1 MFLGRKTMLNYK
13 KYILYSLI
21 TIPVYT
27 LFCYL
32 TKRTVDPVIGGLLV
46 GVVVLLLSFIDLR
59 KIKKDFAS
67 MKSHVNEYKLSQD
80 AEIFISKQLKLLN
93 ETKVPS
99 IKNMIMLNIAGAY
112 ITQGD
117 NVDGKKYLDAL
128 NLNDFDRVNF
138 KNAVLNKLLLLY
150 KINEDEEA
158 NILYDKVFTEDY
170 EKGGQL
176 FKTVKILR
184 FQGDVPEGIKALSK
198 LNMEEGSEIYREVIK
213 MAKEIIL
220 ENIK

>member
-1 MFLGRKTMLNYK
+1 MLNYK

-27 LFCYL
+27 FFCYL

-46 GVVVLLLSFIDLR
+46 GGVVLLLSFIDLR

-158 NILYDKVFTEDY
+158 NILYDSVFKEDY

>member
-1 MFLGRKTMLNYK
+1 MLNYK

-32 TKRTVDPVIGGLLV
+32 TKRTVDPVIGGLL
-46 GVVVLLLSFIDLR
+46 DLR

-117 NVDGKKYLDAL
+117 KVDGKKYLDAL

-158 NILYDKVFTEDY
+158 NILYDSVFKEDY

>member
-1 MFLGRKTMLNYK
+1 MLNYK

-46 GVVVLLLSFIDLR
+46 GGVVLLLSFIDLR

-158 NILYDKVFTEDY
+158 NILYDSVFKEDY

-184 FQGDVPEGIKALSK
+184 F
-198 LNMEEGSEIYREVIK
+198 
-213 MAKEIIL
+213 
-220 ENIK
+220 

>member
-1 MFLGRKTMLNYK
+1 MLNYK

-27 LFCYL
+27 LFCYF

-46 GVVVLLLSFIDLR
+46 GGVVLLLSFIDLR

>member
-1 MFLGRKTMLNYK
+1 MLNYK

-32 TKRTVDPVIGGLLV
+32 TKRTVDPVIAGLLV
-46 GVVVLLLSFIDLR
+46 GGVVLLLSFIDLR

-158 NILYDKVFTEDY
+158 NILYDSVFKEDY

>member
-1 MFLGRKTMLNYK
+1 MLNYK

-46 GVVVLLLSFIDLR
+46 GGVVLLLSFIDLR

-80 AEIFISKQLKLLN
+80 AEIFISKQLKLIN

-158 NILYDKVFTEDY
+158 NILYDSVFKEDY

>member
-1 MFLGRKTMLNYK
+1 MLNYK

-46 GVVVLLLSFIDLR
+46 GGVVLAMSFIDLR

-158 NILYDKVFTEDY
+158 NILYDSVFKEDY

>member
-1 MFLGRKTMLNYK
+1 MLNYK

-32 TKRTVDPVIGGLLV
+32 TKRTVDPVICGLLV
-46 GVVVLLLSFIDLR
+46 GGVVLLLSFIDLR

-80 AEIFISKQLKLLN
+80 AEIFIGKQLKLLN

-150 KINEDEEA
+150 KINEDQEA
-158 NILYDKVFTEDY
+158 NILYDEVFTEDY

-213 MAKEIIL
+213 MAKGIIL

>member
-1 MFLGRKTMLNYK
+1 MLNYK

-32 TKRTVDPVIGGLLV
+32 TKRTVDLVIGGLLV
-46 GVVVLLLSFIDLR
+46 GGVVLLLSFIDLR

-158 NILYDKVFTEDY
+158 NILYDSVFKEDY

>member
-1 MFLGRKTMLNYK
+1 MLNYK

-46 GVVVLLLSFIDLR
+46 GGVVLLLSFIDLR

>member
-1 MFLGRKTMLNYK
+1 M
-13 KYILYSLI
+13 
-21 TIPVYT
+21 
-27 LFCYL
+27 
-32 TKRTVDPVIGGLLV
+32 
-46 GVVVLLLSFIDLR
+46 
-59 KIKKDFAS
+59 
-67 MKSHVNEYKLSQD
+67 
-80 AEIFISKQLKLLN
+80 
-93 ETKVPS
+93 
-99 IKNMIMLNIAGAY
+99 
-112 ITQGD
+112 
-117 NVDGKKYLDAL
+117 
-128 NLNDFDRVNF
+128 NF

-158 NILYDKVFTEDY
+158 NILYDSVFKEDY

-198 LNMEEGSEIYREVIK
+198 LNMEEGSEIYRDVIK

>member
-1 MFLGRKTMLNYK
+1 MLNYK

-46 GVVVLLLSFIDLR
+46 GGVVLLLSFIDLR

-213 MAKEIIL
+213 MAKGIIL

>member
-32 TKRTVDPVIGGLLV
+32 TKRTVDPVICGLLV
-46 GVVVLLLSFIDLR
+46 GGVVLLLSFIDLR

-158 NILYDKVFTEDY
+158 NILYDEVFTEDY

-213 MAKEIIL
+213 MAKGIIL

>member
-1 MFLGRKTMLNYK
+1 MLNYK

-27 LFCYL
+27 LFCYF

-46 GVVVLLLSFIDLR
+46 GGVVLLLSFIDLR

-158 NILYDKVFTEDY
+158 NILYDSVFKEDY

>member
-1 MFLGRKTMLNYK
+1 MFLGRNTMLDYK

-46 GVVVLLLSFIDLR
+46 GGVVLLLSFIDLR

-158 NILYDKVFTEDY
+158 NILYDSVFKEDY

-184 FQGDVPEGIKALSK
+184 FQGDVQEGIKALSK

>member
-1 MFLGRKTMLNYK
+1 MLNYK

-158 NILYDKVFTEDY
+158 NILYDSVFKEDY

>member
-46 GVVVLLLSFIDLR
+46 GGVVLLLSFIDLR

-112 ITQGD
+112 ITHGD

-158 NILYDKVFTEDY
+158 NILYDSVFKEDY

-184 FQGDVPEGIKALSK
+184 FEGDVPEGIKALSK

>member
-1 MFLGRKTMLNYK
+1 MLNYK

-46 GVVVLLLSFIDLR
+46 GGVVLLLSFIDLR

-67 MKSHVNEYKLSQD
+67 MKSHVNEYKLSRD

-158 NILYDKVFTEDY
+158 NILYDSVFKEDY

>member
-1 MFLGRKTMLNYK
+1 MLNYK

-46 GVVVLLLSFIDLR
+46 GGVVLLLSFVDLR

-158 NILYDKVFTEDY
+158 NILYDSVFKEDY

>member
-1 MFLGRKTMLNYK
+1 MLNYK

-32 TKRTVDPVIGGLLV
+32 TKRTADPVIGGLLV
-46 GVVVLLLSFIDLR
+46 GGVVLLLSFIDLR

-158 NILYDKVFTEDY
+158 NILYDSVFKEDY

>member
-1 MFLGRKTMLNYK
+1 MLNYK

-21 TIPVYT
+21 TIPGYT

-46 GVVVLLLSFIDLR
+46 GGVVLLLSFIDLR

-158 NILYDKVFTEDY
+158 NILYDSVFKEDY

>member
-1 MFLGRKTMLNYK
+1 MLNYK

-46 GVVVLLLSFIDLR
+46 GGVVLLLSFIDLR

-117 NVDGKKYLDAL
+117 KVDGKKYLDAL

-158 NILYDKVFTEDY
+158 NILYDSVFKEDY

>member
-1 MFLGRKTMLNYK
+1 MLNYK

-46 GVVVLLLSFIDLR
+46 GGVVLLLSFIDLR

-158 NILYDKVFTEDY
+158 NILYDSVFKEDY

-176 FKTVKILR
+176 FKTVKVLR
-184 FQGDVPEGIKALSK
+184 FQGNVPEGIKALSK

>member
-1 MFLGRKTMLNYK
+1 MLNYK

-32 TKRTVDPVIGGLLV
+32 TKRTVDPVICGLLV
-46 GVVVLLLSFIDLR
+46 GGVVLLLSFIDLR

-158 NILYDKVFTEDY
+158 NILYDEVFTEDY

-213 MAKEIIL
+213 MAKGIIL

>member
-1 MFLGRKTMLNYK
+1 MLNYK

-21 TIPVYT
+21 TIPVYI
-27 LFCYL
+27 LFCYF

-46 GVVVLLLSFIDLR
+46 GGVVLLLSFIDLR

>member
-1 MFLGRKTMLNYK
+1 MLNYK

-32 TKRTVDPVIGGLLV
+32 AKRTVDPVIGGLLV
-46 GVVVLLLSFIDLR
+46 GGVVLLLSFIDLR

-158 NILYDKVFTEDY
+158 NILYDSVFKEDY

>member
-1 MFLGRKTMLNYK
+1 MVLGRKTMLNYK

-46 GVVVLLLSFIDLR
+46 GGVVLLLSFIDLR

-158 NILYDKVFTEDY
+158 NILYDSVFKEDY

>member
-1 MFLGRKTMLNYK
+1 MLNYK

-46 GVVVLLLSFIDLR
+46 GGVVLLLSFIDLR

-138 KNAVLNKLLLLY
+138 KNAILNKLLLLY

-158 NILYDKVFTEDY
+158 NILYDSVFKEDY

>member
-1 MFLGRKTMLNYK
+1 MLNYK

-32 TKRTVDPVIGGLLV
+32 TKRTGDPVIGGLLV
-46 GVVVLLLSFIDLR
+46 GGVVLLLSFIDLR

-158 NILYDKVFTEDY
+158 NILYDSVFKEDY

-198 LNMEEGSEIYREVIK
+198 LNMEKGSEIYREVIK

>member
-1 MFLGRKTMLNYK
+1 MLNYK

-46 GVVVLLLSFIDLR
+46 GGVVLLLSFIDLR

-158 NILYDKVFTEDY
+158 NILYDSVFKEDY

-198 LNMEEGSEIYREVIK
+198 LNMEAGSEIYREVIK

>member
-1 MFLGRKTMLNYK
+1 MLNYK

-32 TKRTVDPVIGGLLV
+32 TKRAVDPVIGGFLV
-46 GVVVLLLSFIDLR
+46 GGVVLLMSFIDLR

>member
-1 MFLGRKTMLNYK
+1 MLNYK

-46 GVVVLLLSFIDLR
+46 GGVVLLLSFIDLR

-128 NLNDFDRVNF
+128 NLNDFERVNF

-158 NILYDKVFTEDY
+158 NILYDSVFKEDY

>member
-1 MFLGRKTMLNYK
+1 MLNYK

-46 GVVVLLLSFIDLR
+46 GGVVLLLSFIDLR

-158 NILYDKVFTEDY
+158 NILYDSVFKEDY

-184 FQGDVPEGIKALSK
+184 FQGDVQEGIKALSK

>member
-1 MFLGRKTMLNYK
+1 MLNYK

-46 GVVVLLLSFIDLR
+46 GGVVLLLSFIDLR

-158 NILYDKVFTEDY
+158 NILYDSVFKEDY

-213 MAKEIIL
+213 MAKVIIL

>member
-1 MFLGRKTMLNYK
+1 MLNYK

-46 GVVVLLLSFIDLR
+46 GGVVLLLSFIDLR

-158 NILYDKVFTEDY
+158 NILYDSVFKEDY

-184 FQGDVPEGIKALSK
+184 FQGNVPEGIKALSK

>member
-1 MFLGRKTMLNYK
+1 MLNYK

-32 TKRTVDPVIGGLLV
+32 KKRTVDPVIGGLLV
-46 GVVVLLLSFIDLR
+46 GGVVLLLSFIDLR

-158 NILYDKVFTEDY
+158 NILYDSVFKEDY

>member
-1 MFLGRKTMLNYK
+1 MLNYK

-46 GVVVLLLSFIDLR
+46 GGVVLLLSFIDLR

-117 NVDGKKYLDAL
+117 NADGKKYLDAL

-158 NILYDKVFTEDY
+158 NILYDSVFKEDY

>member
-1 MFLGRKTMLNYK
+1 MLNYK

-46 GVVVLLLSFIDLR
+46 GGVVLLLSFIDLR

-158 NILYDKVFTEDY
+158 NILYDSVFKEDY

-213 MAKEIIL
+213 MAKGIIL

>member
-1 MFLGRKTMLNYK
+1 MLNYK

-46 GVVVLLLSFIDLR
+46 GGVVLLLSFIDLR
-59 KIKKDFAS
+59 KIKQDFAS
-67 MKSHVNEYKLSQD
+67 MKSHVNEYKLSQN

>member
-1 MFLGRKTMLNYK
+1 MLNYK

-46 GVVVLLLSFIDLR
+46 GGGVLLLSFIDLR

-67 MKSHVNEYKLSQD
+67 MKSHVNEYKISQD

-93 ETKVPS
+93 ETKVLS